1 MMLSESPASKKHL
14 GCERVCLMDEI
25 SAFIQRLLSH
35 HGSMATSTH
44 GQKVGLHQT
53 TNLTASL
60 AFWAPR
66 LVISEFLFE
75 GHTACGFC
83 YDNASISWPSAG
95 YGNPSFL
102 PVCKWAWPFWGLL
115 DICWIEPPFQFD
127 VFSWSDWSF
136 KFVEIPQEKFTLTS
150 DRGEITPTSIMWCHF
165 CSLGRWVSHFLGY
178 IPWGLAT
185 ILACTWG

>member
-1 MMLSESPASKKHL
+1 M
-14 GCERVCLMDEI
+14 
-25 SAFIQRLLSH
+25 
-35 HGSMATSTH
+35 
-44 GQKVGLHQT
+44 
-53 TNLTASL
+53 
-60 AFWAPR
+60 R
-66 LVISEFLFE
+66 LVPLSKDSFPIMEVWQHLRPESRSSPDKESHCFIGFLSPQTGNQWVLFE